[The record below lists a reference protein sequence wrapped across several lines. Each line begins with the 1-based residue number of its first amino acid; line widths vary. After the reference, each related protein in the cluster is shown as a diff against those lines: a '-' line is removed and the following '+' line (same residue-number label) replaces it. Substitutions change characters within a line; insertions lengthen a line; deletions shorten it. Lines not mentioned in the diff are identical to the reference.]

1 MNRQSKKITAIYTLI
16 DKGGNPATAKT
27 ILAHQQEE
35 LTRYAREKG
44 VDNIQI
50 FSDCGYNGI
59 DDFRPDFQKLLTAIR
74 RGKVSTLV
82 VRDTGRLYRVS
93 VKITELVEEIL
104 SRHHVDLYA
113 VTEGISPETPA
124 PRIYTALAS
133 MMGGTR

>member
-1 MNRQSKKITAIYTLI
+1 MNRQSKRITAIYTRI
-16 DKGGNPATAKT
+16 DKGSDPATANA

-44 VDNIQI
+44 LDNIQI
-50 FSDCGYNGI
+50 FSDCGYNGVN
-59 DDFRPDFQKLLTAIR
+59 DFRPDFQKLLTAIR
-74 RGKVSTLV
+74 RGKVSALV

-104 SRHHVDLYA
+104 PWYHVDLYT
-113 VTEGISPETPA
+113 VTEGIGPETPA

-133 MMGGTR
+133 MIGGTR